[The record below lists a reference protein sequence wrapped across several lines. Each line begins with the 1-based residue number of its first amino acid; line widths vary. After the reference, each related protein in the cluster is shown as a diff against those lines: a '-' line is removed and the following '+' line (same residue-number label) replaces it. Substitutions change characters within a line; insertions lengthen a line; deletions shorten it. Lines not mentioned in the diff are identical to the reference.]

1 MEQGEVRTMSLPV
14 KLNPAELSL
23 RAQELA
29 SAEHVMGDAEQR
41 LDQFVEAA
49 KGTKKGIETEI
60 ADARGEVRRLARV
73 VRDRSEERQV
83 PIMEEPDYEAGAV
96 NTYRTDSNE
105 IVATRGMTAEE
116 RQRSLFDEERK
127 KRAAKKPS

>member
-14 KLNPAELSL
+14 KLTEPEMSL

-29 SAEHVMGDAEQR
+29 TAEAVLGDAEAR

-49 KGTKKGIETEI
+49 KGTKKAIETDI
-60 ADARGEVRRLARV
+60 ADARYAVSRLARV
-73 VRDRSEERQV
+73 VRDRKEDRAV

-96 NTYRTDSNE
+96 NTYRTDTNE

-116 RQRSLFDEERK
+116 RQRSLFDQGKARQ
-127 KRAAKKPS
+127 KKPS